1 MTQEYLKRSTDFIME
16 QFRNCCPEEIV
27 MLQTL
32 ESVYR
37 NNKELSD
44 KFFCLN
50 LNLLLYN
57 GYLELKSKIAIVLTE
72 RGYAYLQGKEP
83 LPLNI
88 DIFQLI
94 PKRKE
99 PKTYFYILWDI
110 IGTDDDK
117 TNPFYIKGS
126 DFYNTIKEFLQGF
139 PPKVSQYLS
148 DIKDEDKR
156 NKSRSEWYLDLF
168 LRLEKSQIEPFL
180 NKLSALINER
190 NQVSIQKDNSDD
202 DLNDFED
209 LFATENIQEITNNNL
224 IMEESE
230 KQKTPKVFISH
241 NTEDREY
248 ARALTDLLMS
258 LGVGAGNIFCSS
270 YPPFAIQFGNNILD
284 TIRKQFE
291 EHDLFVLFIHSPR
304 YYRSA
309 ISLNEM
315 GAAWILKSA
324 HLSFLTSDC
333 SFKMLTGVIDSK
345 EIAFKAGEADAE
357 HLLFDFRDK
366 IIDFFGLE
374 KMDEKLWDTK
384 KKEFIGKVNSIHY
397 EQNESND

>member
-156 NKSRSEWYLDLF
+156 NKSSKSFKSSSE
-168 LRLEKSQIEPFL
+168 
-180 NKLSALINER
+180 
-190 NQVSIQKDNSDD
+190 
-202 DLNDFED
+202 
-209 LFATENIQEITNNNL
+209 
-224 IMEESE
+224 
-230 KQKTPKVFISH
+230 
-241 NTEDREY
+241 
-248 ARALTDLLMS
+248 
-258 LGVGAGNIFCSS
+258 
-270 YPPFAIQFGNNILD
+270 
-284 TIRKQFE
+284 
-291 EHDLFVLFIHSPR
+291 
-304 YYRSA
+304 
-309 ISLNEM
+309 
-315 GAAWILKSA
+315 
-324 HLSFLTSDC
+324 LSF
-333 SFKMLTGVIDSK
+333 
-345 EIAFKAGEADAE
+345 
-357 HLLFDFRDK
+357 
-366 IIDFFGLE
+366 
-374 KMDEKLWDTK
+374 
-384 KKEFIGKVNSIHY
+384 
-397 EQNESND
+397 